1 MIDVPRPI
9 RTILAILVGD
19 PDGCER
25 ALAGLTDEDWVAAL
39 VFADEERITP
49 AVHAALSGSSNA
61 KLVPPDAADYLAE
74 IARLNRLRNRRIR
87 EQLLEVVAVLN
98 GAGIEPVLLK
108 GTNGLLE
115 DRGEAARRVMLDI
128 DLLLDPAEIND
139 ARRALAAIGY
149 QEHSGHMTGHA
160 FGYVVRPGEPAVLD
174 LHREPIN
181 WAHLLSA
188 ADLRARAARVDHD
201 GATALM
207 PSREDRLTH
216 IVLHEMVHHHAHMKG
231 VIGMHAVLDFAR
243 FTAAY
248 PELDWTLVLDRLARR
263 KAAHVLRA
271 QALAA
276 HRLLGAR
283 VPEKGMAGMAA
294 RLFYRRG
301 IRYWQR
307 PYSPQRPPLVRQ
319 FGKLLAYPFDP
330 VSAVVPLPV
339 WIGRAVLRRIRHGAD
354 DLAPGLAFLP
364 RGRPPR

>member
-1 MIDVPRPI
+1 MTTVPRPI
-9 RTILAILVGD
+9 NAILAILVGD
-19 PDGCER
+19 PGRCER

-39 VFADEERITP
+39 LFADEERITP
-49 AVHAALSGSSNA
+49 AVHAALGGSA
-61 KLVPPDAADYLAE
+61 KSKIVPPEIADYLAE
-74 IARLNRLRNRRIR
+74 MARLNRLRNRRIR

-115 DRGEAARRVMLDI
+115 DRDEAAQRVMLDI
-128 DLLLDPAEIND
+128 DLLLDPAELND
-139 ARRALAAIGY
+139 ARRVLASIGY
-149 QEHSGHMTGHA
+149 EEHSGHMTGHA

-181 WAHLLSA
+181 WPHLLSA
-188 ADLRARAARVDHD
+188 ADMRARAARVVRD

-207 PSREDRLTH
+207 PSLEDRLSH
-216 IVLHEMVHHHAHMKG
+216 IVLHEMVHHYAHMKG
-231 VIGMHAVLDFAR
+231 VIGMHALLDFAR

-248 PELDWTLVLDRLARR
+248 PELDWTLVLDRLARH

-283 VPEKGMAGMAA
+283 VPDNVMAGTAA

-307 PYSPQRPPLVRQ
+307 PYSTERPPLVRQ
-319 FGKLLAYPFDP
+319 FGRLLAYPFDP

-339 WIGRAVLRRIRHGAD
+339 WIGRALLRRI
-354 DLAPGLAFLP
+354 
-364 RGRPPR
+364 